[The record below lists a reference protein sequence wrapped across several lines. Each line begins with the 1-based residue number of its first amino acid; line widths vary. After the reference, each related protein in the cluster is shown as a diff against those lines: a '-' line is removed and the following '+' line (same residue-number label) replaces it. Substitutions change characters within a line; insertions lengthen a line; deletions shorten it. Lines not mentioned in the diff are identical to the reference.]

1 MGFRIYIYATSIL
14 IVSTTKRAPTLE
26 LRSYVEVHY
35 CVDMHC
41 LCRNIMPPTNSLVL
55 LTPHF
60 LTEIYQNT
68 SILLVI
74 LAGTVGTASPPTAA
88 GRKSFEIDVVDPDA
102 AIQQLRGRFGTL
114 GQMQRPM
121 ATQNKLQRLEAEV
134 VSSTQLIET
143 SDVVM
148 SLAVLDDEERRHDD
162 NTQLFHQIRRPAT
175 APALGVALVDVD
187 LHEASLGVRGGQ
199 LGKVGVE
206 NVANSSGRA
215 VKVHHHP
222 LGLLGHVEELPRG
235 IGPVLP
241 LPDGAVNA
249 VALGEPLG
257 LLFGRLLHLGQATF
271 ADAVQL
277 RIGRL
282 EELVVGLHLLLD
294 GRLLCLRLGQDGP
307 GGGIAEHL
315 IR

>member
-1 MGFRIYIYATSIL
+1 
-14 IVSTTKRAPTLE
+14 
-26 LRSYVEVHY
+26 
-35 CVDMHC
+35 
-41 LCRNIMPPTNSLVL
+41 
-55 LTPHF
+55 
-60 LTEIYQNT
+60 
-68 SILLVI
+68 
-74 LAGTVGTASPPTAA
+74 
-88 GRKSFEIDVVDPDA
+88 
-102 AIQQLRGRFGTL
+102 
-114 GQMQRPM
+114 M

-162 NTQLFHQIRRPAT
+162 NAQLFHQIRRPAT
-175 APALGVALVDVD
+175 APALGVALVDID
-187 LHEASLGVRGGQ
+187 LHEASLGMHGGQ

-206 NVANSSGRA
+206 NVANSGGRA
-215 VKVHHHP
+215 VEVHHDP

-257 LLFGRLLHLGQATF
+257 LLLGRLLHLGQPTF

-282 EELVVGLHLLLD
+282 EELTSSPPGRPPPAPAFGPRWPWRRHRRPLD
-294 GRLLCLRLGQDGP
+294 SMSHTRGPSSCLCCSPCFARLLYLLRTSTT
-307 GGGIAEHL
+307 
-315 IR
+315 